1 MQVKLPV
8 PFLRPSEL
16 ESSVADLLRRYAK
29 WKGTPPRP
37 PINVEEIIEGCLG
50 ITLEVDD
57 LVTLLGIQDVLGA
70 AWFDDNMIRVD
81 SSIEDKEGRF
91 CFTLAHELGHWW
103 LHRPI
108 VEMEKVT
115 LPLFPREK
123 DAKPTRAIVC
133 RTSQK
138 KERAEIQAD
147 LFAARLLMPESDVR
161 ATVRKLRGDD
171 IPVIDGMKERLDAR
185 QFDGALR
192 DYASEV
198 IREGQFTNVSNE
210 AMRYRLVDLKLVVDK
225 REAQGRL
232 F

>member
-1 MQVKLPV
+1 MPVKIPV
-8 PFLRPSEL
+8 PYLKESDL
-16 ESSVADLLRRYAK
+16 ESAVSDLLRRYAK
-29 WKGTPPRP
+29 WKGAAPRP
-37 PINVEEIIEGCLG
+37 PINVEEIVEGCLG
-50 ITLEVDD
+50 ITVEVDD

-70 AWFDDNMIRVD
+70 AWFDDNMIRID
-81 SSIEDKEGRF
+81 GSLEGKDGRF

-108 VEMEKVT
+108 LEMEKVT
-115 LPLFPREK
+115 LPLFPHEK

-138 KERAEIQAD
+138 KERSELQAD
-147 LFAARLLMPESDVR
+147 LFAARLLMPASDVR
-161 ATVRKLRGDD
+161 ATAKKLHGDY
-171 IPVIDGMKERLDAR
+171 IPVIEGMRERLDAR

-192 DYASEV
+192 DYAAEV

-210 AMRYRLVDLKLVVDK
+210 AMRYRLVDLKLAVDK